1 MAGSANTPKKS
12 SDSAK
17 KAASI
22 DAVYQKYA
30 RGVIRTLASSDF
42 YEFFM
47 DVISKANNEFQFS
60 NRRCEKVIDPTWV
73 VALEDSLKGF
83 QNIIANPR
91 NIIKEEELIVNV
103 ANAKRGGQDV
113 VRHLAQHGNFVSSY
127 DYDTHDVK
135 PNKLMQKIRDDT
147 NDLYENRLVYTVLE
161 SAHHFV
167 RIRYDALFEA
177 MGDEFGVKL
186 KMQSDLECASEDIHF
201 DMFMHIKQ
209 KQSAL
214 DMDEKA
220 GDILS
225 RVARLYRLLTVFMN
239 SPFAQQ
245 MARLPRVRGTITK
258 TNVLKKHPDYK
269 AIVKLWECLKQYDD
283 VGYAVKVVEQNP
295 EVTEDFQRDLFHN
308 LMFHYIVLKGYLEDE
323 EDRKIPAPSKQ
334 RKRTLKPKFIR
345 EIIEELTE
353 DYDLPDVEVRK
364 VLIEQLTKEQ
374 LMQEEAAERRRLVEE
389 QARLKKE
396 EEARLRQEKAAE
408 QERIRQEKEAER
420 QRLQR
425 EKEAEA
431 ERLRVLQFEQDN
443 EDRRRATIYTRE
455 LERFA
460 RYLPDQLEKRA
471 KLDERQKVATKS
483 DFSDAVE
490 EMEAA
495 ERRRLSQA
503 ERERRRLAEEQ
514 KRQELAKQEEA
525 RLRQEERERHAA
537 EQRKLDEAENRPFML
552 ELAYFTERLPAARE
566 DRRVFAQQ
574 LRAEREQF
582 EAERQRRRQQRE
594 STVLIT
600 D

>member
-1 MAGSANTPKKS
+1 MAEKKS
-12 SDSAK
+12 VK
-17 KAASI
+17 KGGRQASI
-22 DAVYQKYA
+22 DAVYEKYT
-30 RGVIRTLASSDF
+30 RGVIRTLASTSF

-47 DVISKANNEFQFS
+47 DVISKAENQIQFS
-60 NRRCEKVIDPTWV
+60 NRRCLKVVDPKWV
-73 VALEDSLKGF
+73 EALEASLSGF

-91 NIIKEEELIVNV
+91 NIIREDELIVNV

-113 VRHLAQHGNFVSSY
+113 VRHLAQHGHLVS
-127 DYDTHDVK
+127 DYNYETHDVK
-135 PNKLMQKIRDDT
+135 PNKLMQKIREDST
-147 NDLYENRLVYTVLE
+147 NLYENRLVYTVLE

-167 RIRYDALFEA
+167 RIRYDALFDV

-186 KMQSDLECASEDIHF
+186 KLQSDLECATEDIHF
-201 DMFMHIKQ
+201 DMSMHIKH
-209 KQSAL
+209 KDSAL
-214 DMDEKA
+214 ETDEKS
-220 GDILS
+220 GDILG
-225 RVARLYRLLTVFMN
+225 RVARLYRLLSMFMN
-239 SPFAQQ
+239 TPFAQQ
-245 MARLPRVRGTITK
+245 MAKLPRVRGAITK

-269 AIVKLWECLKQYDD
+269 AVVKLWEVLSEYDE
-283 VGYAVKVVEQNP
+283 VGYAMKVKEQS
-295 EVTEDFQRDLFHN
+295 TEITEEFQQNLFHN
-308 LMFHYIVLKGYLEDE
+308 IMFNYIVLKSYLEDE
-323 EDRKIPAPSKQ
+323 EDRKIPAALKE
-334 RKRTLKPKFIR
+334 RKRTLKPKVVR

-353 DYDLPDVEVRK
+353 DYDLPDVEIRK

-389 QARLKKE
+389 QERQRKEAQEQARLKRELEKD
-396 EEARLRQEKAAE
+396 RIRQEKAAE
-408 QERIRQEKEAER
+408 KERLR
-420 QRLQR
+420 R
-425 EKEAEA
+425 EKEAEEERQRAIRYEQEA
-431 ERLRVLQFEQDN
+431 EDY
-443 EDRRRATIYTRE
+443 RRAAVYTKE
-455 LERFA
+455 LDRF
-460 RYLPDQLEKRA
+460 RNRLPDQLEKRA